1 MNENFKLIDLIDE
14 KKLLYIC
21 GNGGAGKTTYAKKIK
36 TQLENA
42 GKSVNM
48 ISTDDFITNTK
59 VRNNSVGF
67 WTKSGGQF
75 SGRYTSCCEESYFW
89 SAIDC
94 ILFSLKNGLDVFYQ
108 PKRSEKVLLKADA
121 DLTIIEGIG
130 TAFMQMD
137 DNAVGFWFECEKETE
152 IERRMKR
159 GNLTRQE
166 VVDRLDARDFQFEAN
181 VLPNKKN
188 FDFEIKTDGID
199 LKITKI

>member
-67 WTKSGGQF
+67 WTKSGGAV
-75 SGRYTSCCEESYFW
+75 FW
-89 SAIDC
+89 KIY
-94 ILFSLKNGLDVFYQ
+94 ILLRRVIFL
-108 PKRSEKVLLKADA
+108 
-121 DLTIIEGIG
+121 
-130 TAFMQMD
+130 
-137 DNAVGFWFECEKETE
+137 
-152 IERRMKR
+152 ER
-159 GNLTRQE
+159 N
-166 VVDRLDARDFQFEAN
+166 
-181 VLPNKKN
+181 
-188 FDFEIKTDGID
+188 
-199 LKITKI
+199 

>member
-1 MNENFKLIDLIDE
+1 M
-14 KKLLYIC
+14 
-21 GNGGAGKTTYAKKIK
+21 
-36 TQLENA
+36 
-42 GKSVNM
+42 
-48 ISTDDFITNTK
+48 
-59 VRNNSVGF
+59 
-67 WTKSGGQF
+67 
-75 SGRYTSCCEESYFW
+75 
-89 SAIDC
+89 
-94 ILFSLKNGLDVFYQ
+94 FYQ

-130 TAFMQMD
+130 TAFMQKE
-137 DNAVGFWFECEKETE
+137 DNSVGFWFECEKETE

-166 VVDRLDARDFQFEAN
+166 VVNRLDIRDFQFEIN